1 MKNMNFSE
9 AVERSIQ
16 LRKVYHRLERQ
27 YHEKEWTVE
36 EDALAFLTD
45 AGLVGRLTMSQQGR
59 WPTNGKLHLNLN
71 IRLVNACGG

>member
-27 YHEKEWTVE
+27 YHKRMDSRRRCVSFPDRCWFGRSSNNVSTGS
-36 EDALAFLTD
+36 LANKW
-45 AGLVGRLTMSQQGR
+45 G
-59 WPTNGKLHLNLN
+59 NC
-71 IRLVNACGG
+71 I